1 MKRIEKRAEA
11 VMWEGPL
18 RPDLRVADRRTK
30 AAPTFKK
37 IRFA

>member
-1 MKRIEKRAEA
+1 MKRMKKRAEA
-11 VMWEGPL
+11 AMLEGPL

-37 IRFA
+37 TRFA